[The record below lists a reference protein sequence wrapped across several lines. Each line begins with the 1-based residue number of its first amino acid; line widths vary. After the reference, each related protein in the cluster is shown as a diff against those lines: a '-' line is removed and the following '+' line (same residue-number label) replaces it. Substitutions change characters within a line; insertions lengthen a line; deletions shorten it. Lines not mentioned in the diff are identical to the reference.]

1 MIKVTKING
10 EELVVNAELI
20 ETVKATPDTIIFL
33 TTGRKVIV
41 LDSIDEIVEKVIT
54 YRQKTLAGLRIEKG

>member
-41 LDSIDEIVEKVIT
+41 LNSVDEIVEKVIA
-54 YRQKTLAGLRIEKG
+54 YRRKTLAGLRIEKG

>member
-41 LDSIDEIVEKVIT
+41 LDSIDEIIEKVIT
-54 YRQKTLAGLRIEKG
+54 YRRKTLAGLRIEKG